1 MSAEQGG
8 GAAAFARCVT
18 APRKAG
24 RHATACV
31 AALLVVAIVASSPS
45 LAAWGP
51 QGHRL
56 VARIAEARLTPVARQ
71 NVRWLLDAA
80 SLADVAS
87 WADAQ
92 VDKLRQTGP
101 WHYVNIPNA
110 AARYERDRDCP
121 RQPGVAVGAR
131 ADRWRDCIVDRILYS
146 EEKLADVAL
155 DRADRAV
162 ALKFLVHLVGDIH
175 QPLHALADGRGGN
188 DIPVTLFGS
197 ATCGEGSRTAPCNLH
212 GIWDSGLIGRRRL
225 SDERYL
231 ASLEGLVQTR
241 AQKGATGTPAEWAR
255 ESHDVARSA
264 LLRANADVG
273 ETYYANHIG
282 IVDERLAIA
291 GLRLA
296 LVLNRSLA
304 VPPPTR

>member
-1 MSAEQGG
+1 MVARACPVRLSAV
-8 GAAAFARCVT
+8 AAAPHAANASSPVT
-18 APRKAG
+18 RS
-24 RHATACV
+24 V
-31 AALLVVAIVASSPS
+31 AALMAVAIVASSSS

-80 SLADVAS
+80 SLADIAS

-92 VDKLRQTGP
+92 VDQLRQTGP

-110 AARYERDRDCP
+110 AAGYDRDRDCP
-121 RQPGVAVGAR
+121 PQPRVAARSR

-146 EEKLADVAL
+146 EAQLADVAL

-162 ALKFLVHLVGDIH
+162 GLKFLVHLVGDIH
-175 QPLHALADGRGGN
+175 QPFHALADERGGN
-188 DIPVTLFGS
+188 DIPVTLFGL
-197 ATCGEGSRTAPCNLH
+197 ATCGEGSKAALCNLH

-225 SDERYL
+225 SDQRYL

-241 AQKGATGTPAEWAR
+241 AQKGATGTPVEWAR

-264 LLRANADVG
+264 LLRPKADVG

-296 LVLNRSLA
+296 MVLNRSLA
-304 VPPPTR
+304 VPPPAR

>member
-1 MSAEQGG
+1 M
-8 GAAAFARCVT
+8 
-18 APRKAG
+18 
-24 RHATACV
+24 
-31 AALLVVAIVASSPS
+31 AALMVVALVGSSTS
-45 LAAWGP
+45 LVAWGP

-80 SLADVAS
+80 SLADIAS
-87 WADAQ
+87 WADGQ
-92 VDKLRQTGP
+92 VDELRQTGP
-101 WHYVNIPNA
+101 WHYVNIPRA
-110 AARYERDRDCP
+110 AAGYERDRDCP
-121 RQPGVAVGAR
+121 RQPGVATRSR

-146 EEKLADVAL
+146 EEQLADVAL

-175 QPLHALADGRGGN
+175 QPFHALADERGGN

-197 ATCGEGSRTAPCNLH
+197 ATCGEGSRAAPCNLH

-225 SDERYL
+225 SDQQYL
-231 ASLEGLVQTR
+231 ASLDGLVQTR
-241 AQKGATGTPAEWAR
+241 AQKGLAGAPSEWAR

-282 IVDERLAIA
+282 IVDQRLAIA

-296 LVLNRSLA
+296 MVLNRSLA
-304 VPPPTR
+304 VPPPAR